1 VNLHFIAEELVCGS
15 ASILVINDNTI
26 FSADVSSDY
35 SKLTCSLHLQQLG
48 ETRLPKKVELLGA
61 DNQFKGTIN
70 YSI

>member
-1 VNLHFIAEELVCGS
+1 MTRLDADPHTNSS
-15 ASILVINDNTI
+15 AIKCKFTVVILILVESPT
-26 FSADVSSDY
+26 
-35 SKLTCSLHLQQLG
+35 HLQQLG